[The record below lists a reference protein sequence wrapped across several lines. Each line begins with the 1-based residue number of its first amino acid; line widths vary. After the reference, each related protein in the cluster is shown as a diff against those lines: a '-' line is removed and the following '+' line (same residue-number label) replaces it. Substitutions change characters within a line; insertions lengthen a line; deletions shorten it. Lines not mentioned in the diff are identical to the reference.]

1 MPDLDLIPFEYR
13 QELLVRH
20 GLKIFCLIYVVL
32 LACVGGAK
40 YVLHDQNVQM
50 KQQVSIFEVSRKEAN
65 RKQHVLS
72 ELEQDKK
79 YLEKRALIKDRLT
92 RGPSAQQM
100 FLVMDRSLDETTWFK
115 RWVFQRPDKFS
126 DIEMEPAETQF
137 SLSVPAANNNPQV
150 QASTTRMD
158 IKGQAINH
166 TKLAILIHNLATQP
180 EFEDVKVIR
189 TSQGRSKSTE
199 VLDFDLVIRV
209 RDGPGG

>member
-13 QELLVRH
+13 QELLVRS
-20 GLKIFCLIYVVL
+20 GLKIFCLIYVAL
-32 LACVGGAK
+32 LACIGVAK
-40 YVLHDQNVQM
+40 YVLHGQTAEI
-50 KQQVSIFEVSRKEAN
+50 KQQVSIFEVNRKEAN

-72 ELEQDKK
+72 ELEQDKR
-79 YLEKRALIKDRLT
+79 YLEKRDLIKDRLT

-100 FLVMDRSLDETTWFK
+100 FLAVDRSLDENTWFK
-115 RWVFQRPDKFS
+115 RWAFQRPDKFS
-126 DIEMEPAETQF
+126 GIEMEPAETRF
-137 SLSVPAANNNPQV
+137 SVSVPAANNSLA
-150 QASTTRMD
+150 QASNARMD

-166 TKLAILIHNLATQP
+166 TKLAILVHHLASQP

-199 VLDFDLVIRV
+199 VLDFDLAIRV